1 MITFRGNAPLQP
13 LEQRIVSLLNYFI
26 MLRFALFFA
35 TILFPFLTHAQCLVT
50 GQVTGQDGN
59 PLPGANVVIVG
70 TGKGAAADANGL
82 YRIEGV
88 RPGTYVVR
96 ASFIGYEVVEKTTVV
111 REDVQRL
118 ILHIQMQA
126 RIITVDELV
135 VRATRAGIKTPMTYT
150 NIAKEELQKNNLG
163 QDAPYMLQWTPSAV
177 VTSDAGTGVGYTG
190 IRIRGADPTRI
201 NVTINGI
208 PLNDAESQNVFWVDL
223 PDFISS
229 TDDVQIQRGVG
240 ASTNGAGAFGATI
253 NLNTA
258 KLRKEPYATLEGSLG
273 SFNTMKG
280 NVQFGTGL
288 IGDKFTMEGRLSR
301 ISSDGF
307 IDRASADLESY
318 YFSGAYMGEKSSL
331 RLNLFTGKEV
341 TYQAWYGVP
350 AEFVND
356 PQKRTF
362 NPAGTEKEGDPYEN
376 EVDDYGQTHVQA
388 LYNNQLGLNW
398 NLNLALHY
406 TRGAGFFEQYR
417 AGQRFSNYGLEN
429 LAIGG
434 DTIARTDLVRRR
446 WLDNDFYGT
455 TYALSYLSDN
465 NRLEAILGG
474 AFNIYEGAHFGQIVW
489 AEYSPAI
496 APGYRY
502 YDNDGRKTDFNI
514 FAKANYELVYGL
526 NAYLDLQF
534 RRVVYDFVGLSPEQ
548 QSVDQTD
555 ALDFFNPKAGL
566 WYEISK
572 QANLYASFAVANRE
586 PNREDYT
593 ESTVRSR
600 PRPERLYNTEVGY
613 RRNWSKGAL
622 NVNFYHMFYRDQLA
636 LNGQINDV
644 GAYTRINI
652 DRSHRLGVEIAG
664 GLQLTEHLNLN
675 ANATLSRNRIE
686 RFTEFVDVY
695 DADFNWTGQRPVEH
709 ENTDLAF
716 SPQVIAMSELSW
728 DVLKNPKKA
737 KNHALNLS
745 LLSKYVGKQYIDNT
759 SDDGNAIDAYFFND
773 LRLTYTWKNTFVREL
788 GLTLL
793 AMNIFDARYESN
805 AWSYRYI
812 LGEDTL
818 IDQGFFPQA
827 GRSFLVGVRVGL

>member
-1 MITFRGNAPLQP
+1 
-13 LEQRIVSLLNYFI
+13 

-70 TGKGAAADANGL
+70 TGKGAAADASGL

-150 NIAKEELQKNNLG
+150 NLSKEELQKNNLG

-253 NLNTA
+253 NLNTT
-258 KLRKEPYATLEGSLG
+258 KLRKKPYATLEGSLG

-318 YFSGAYMGEKSSL
+318 YFSGAYMGKKSSL

-429 LAIGG
+429 VAIGG

-514 FAKANYELVYGL
+514 FAKANYEVVYGL

-593 ESTVRSR
+593 ESTVLSR

-613 RRNWSKGAL
+613 RRNWSKGVL

-636 LNGQINDV
+636 LNGRINDV

-652 DRSHRLGVEIAG
+652 DRSHRLGAEIAG
-664 GLQLTEHLNLN
+664 GLQLTENLNLN

-695 DADFNWTGQRPVEH
+695 DADFNWTGQQPVEH

-759 SDDGNAIDAYFFND
+759 SDDDNAIDAYFFND

-812 LGEDTL
+812 LGENTL